1 MFPFLKKKKT
11 KALFEAIEANDAK
24 AVRDLLQ
31 RGADSDGTN
40 DIGWT
45 CLLEAASRGNEAVVE
60 LLLKHGSNPNE
71 KCPAKLEAAQQNLA
85 EELYRRGLQPGA
97 VIREGSWSPLL
108 EAASMGHHDIVTL
121 LLAYGAHV
129 NSACLGKVDP
139 GDFVW
144 DSQFRS
150 MGSKAGVNPY
160 RRDNWT
166 PLMEA
171 SEQGH
176 IAVVETFLNNGAD
189 VNAASLGGDT
199 ALMRAAMTGHTVIVE
214 AILGLDLNLDILIV
228 DDNSPDGTG
237 EIADGISTEREAVH
251 VLHREEKS
259 GLGAAY
265 MAGFKYALAHQYD
278 LIFEMDADFSHDP
291 KYIPQFLDKIES
303 SDLVIGSR
311 YTDGVN
317 VVNWPI
323 KRLLLSYYANMYSRI
338 VTGMPIRD
346 ATGGYK
352 CFRRAVLEAM
362 DLDGV
367 SSTGYAFQIE
377 MNFRAWKKGFRIR
390 EIPIVFRERRKGVSK
405 MSFKIAKEAIWMVW
419 KLRVES
425 LFGRI

>member
-1 MFPFLKKKKT
+1 MP
-11 KALFEAIEANDAK
+11 
-24 AVRDLLQ
+24 
-31 RGADSDGTN
+31 
-40 DIGWT
+40 
-45 CLLEAASRGNEAVVE
+45 
-60 LLLKHGSNPNE
+60 
-71 KCPAKLEAAQQNLA
+71 
-85 EELYRRGLQPGA
+85 
-97 VIREGSWSPLL
+97 
-108 EAASMGHHDIVTL
+108 
-121 LLAYGAHV
+121 
-129 NSACLGKVDP
+129 SACL
-139 GDFVW
+139 
-144 DSQFRS
+144 
-150 MGSKAGVNPY
+150 
-160 RRDNWT
+160 
-166 PLMEA
+166 
-171 SEQGH
+171 
-176 IAVVETFLNNGAD
+176 I
-189 VNAASLGGDT
+189 
-199 ALMRAAMTGHTVIVE
+199 VIPTYNEKENIREIVG
-214 AILGLDLNLDILIV
+214 AILNLDLNLDILIV

-237 EIADGISTEREAVH
+237 EIADRIAGERKAVH

-317 VVNWPI
+317 VVNWPMR
-323 KRLLLSYYANMYSRI
+323 RLLLSYYANMYSRI

-377 MNFRAWKKGFRIR
+377 MNFKAWKKGFRIC
-390 EIPIVFRERRKGVSK
+390 ELPIVFWDRRKGVSK
-405 MSFKIAKEAIWMVW
+405 MSFNIAKEAIWMVW

-425 LFGRI
+425 FFGRI